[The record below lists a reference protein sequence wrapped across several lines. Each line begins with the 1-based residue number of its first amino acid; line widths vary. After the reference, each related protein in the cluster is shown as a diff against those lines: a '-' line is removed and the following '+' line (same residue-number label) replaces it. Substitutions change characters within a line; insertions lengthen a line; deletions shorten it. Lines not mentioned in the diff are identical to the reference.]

1 MKVFK
6 TYYYELWHNMPIW
19 LVVISILFLYPLIS
33 IIETPKIALI
43 NLVGITSVLF
53 LTNIIMS
60 ASKKSYS
67 FRKIK
72 GTKVKYLSVLI
83 RILLFIIIAVTFVTI
98 IDLIFQAY
106 FYQQFL
112 KFHVYFSFFWPPC
125 LVLSQYGSIP
135 TNNTVKGTFI
145 NSINSGLGFGT
156 FLIIIGSVSLFIST
170 YWSNSFLSSIIG
182 VTGLILIAG
191 ISKIRANKR
200 LHKGPRGPRGL

>member
-112 KFHVYFSFFWPPC
+112 KFHVYFSFFW
-125 LVLSQYGSIP
+125 LSA
-135 TNNTVKGTFI
+135 
-145 NSINSGLGFGT
+145 
-156 FLIIIGSVSLFIST
+156 
-170 YWSNSFLSSIIG
+170 WE
-182 VTGLILIAG
+182 
-191 ISKIRANKR
+191 
-200 LHKGPRGPRGL
+200 